1 MGLTSVMTSLC
12 KDCGHICNSLAN
24 CLKYQDFNVI
34 VENAQAMAKLKK
46 HIQHSAPEF
55 KGNTRWFSEEVKDKF
70 TSVNFDIST
79 NYQYRFATITF
90 APDKFTLNQ
99 LTQPILLV
107 RYALNAIYD
116 LRYLFKENPIIVVE
130 YHKSG
135 IPHIHMNY
143 SVGGP
148 MEHATLL
155 LRLRYYF
162 AKDLRNKK
170 CIHDRVFNE
179 GGQTYIKK
187 SNNNYYTFKVFEKPL
202 DLFLL

>member
-1 MGLTSVMTSLC
+1 MTSLC
-12 KDCGHICNSLAN
+12 KDCGHICDSLTN

-46 HIQHSAPEF
+46 HISVSAPEF
-55 KGNTRWFSEEVKDKF
+55 KGNNKWFSEELKDKF
-70 TSVNFDIST
+70 VVQKFDIST

-90 APDKFTLNQ
+90 DPKKFTLNQ

-116 LRYLFKENPIIVVE
+116 LRYLFKDKPIIVIE

-143 SVGGP
+143 TVNGP
-148 MEHATLL
+148 MEHATLI
-155 LRLRYYF
+155 LRLAYYF

-170 CIHDRVFNE
+170 CIHDRIFNE
-179 GGQTYIKK
+179 GGQQYIKK
-187 SNNNYYTFKVFEKPL
+187 SNTEYYTFKILENSL